1 MINGMNRH
9 LRLLEDGSIVIDNKY
24 ELVLDC
30 SNSRCNRIDLYKYS
44 PRSLMINDYDFDSDY
59 IETLYIK

>member
-1 MINGMNRH
+1 MNKH
-9 LRLLEDGSIVIDNKY
+9 LRLSEEGNVIILDNKY

-30 SNSRCNRIDLYKYS
+30 GISRCRRIDLYKYCPQS
-44 PRSLMINDYDFDSDY
+44 KMNDDYDFDNDY